1 MLRLSVTGVADAWDS
16 GGRLES
22 SLIGLL
28 LSRGRLATGPSPC
41 CDIEIPA
48 TQTAL
53 RQLAFATSSLTELRL
68 LETGREWKCIHPLH
82 NGFDSIAVIAPVF
95 APISRSR
102 KSFSCRCPVLQRKP
116 EPCPHIHPRLGG
128 TRARRR
134 DRGLPSSAPRLRPT
148 LQASTRASNNR
159 EDRSS
164 TRRESGT
171 LRVLI
176 VPTRSVWG

>member
-1 MLRLSVTGVADAWDS
+1 MGQPRTFGIIAHWIASKSRAFGHGTFSCVATLRFRQRKPLCGS
-16 GGRLES
+16 
-22 SLIGLL
+22 
-28 LSRGRLATGPSPC
+28 AT
-41 CDIEIPA
+41 
-48 TQTAL
+48 
-53 RQLAFATSSLTELRL
+53 LAFATRLLAELRL
-68 LETGREWKCIHPLH
+68 LETGRELKCINPLR
-82 NGFDSIAVIAPVF
+82 NRFDSIAVIAPVF

-128 TRARRR
+128 TRVRRR
-134 DRGLPSSAPRLRPT
+134 DRDCRHPPHGFVRRCGRAHA
-148 LQASTRASNNR
+148 LQTIVRIGG
-159 EDRSS
+159 S

>member
-1 MLRLSVTGVADAWDS
+1 MGQRRTFGIIAHWIAPKSRAFSHGTFSCVATLRFRQRRPLCGSATLAS
-16 GGRLES
+16 QRRL
-22 SLIGLL
+22 
-28 LSRGRLATGPSPC
+28 LA
-41 CDIEIPA
+41 
-48 TQTAL
+48 
-53 RQLAFATSSLTELRL
+53 ELRL
-68 LETGREWKCIHPLH
+68 LETGCELKCIYPLR
-82 NGFDSIAVIAPVF
+82 NGFNSIAVIAPVF

-102 KSFSCRCPVLQRKP
+102 KSFSCRSPVLERKR

-148 LQASTRASNNR
+148 LRASTRASNNR
-159 EDRSS
+159 EDLAS

-176 VPTRSVWG
+176 VPTSSVWG

>member
-1 MLRLSVTGVADAWDS
+1 MGQRRTFGIIAHWIAPKSRAFGH
-16 GGRLES
+16 GY
-22 SLIGLL
+22 LL
-28 LSRGRLATGPSPC
+28 LC

-48 TQTAL
+48 TDRFAAAL
-53 RQLAFATSSLTELRL
+53 LLRSQRRLLAELRL
-68 LETGREWKCIHPLH
+68 LETGRELKCIYPLR

-116 EPCPHIHPRLGG
+116 EPCPHIHPRLDG

-148 LQASTRASNNR
+148 LRTSTRASNNR
-159 EDRSS
+159 ED
-164 TRRESGT
+164 
-171 LRVLI
+171 
-176 VPTRSVWG
+176 